1 MLDKLVETIISVV
14 HWFRFWAICGAEYRG
29 VMCRFGHPVRDL
41 RPGWNWKLPLGV
53 ESAALADVRVWADVL
68 PAQSLRTTDGVTL
81 VVCLMVSHQVVD
93 PKAFLFQVFDSNN
106 NFQDVAAGQLGA
118 AVMSATAAEVY
129 DGTVLRKVRRKVVT
143 AAKAWGLVVHNVQ
156 FTSCAEAPAFRLF
169 GIPGGGPHE

>member
-1 MLDKLVETIISVV
+1 MLDKLVETLVSVI

-41 RPGWNWKLPLGV
+41 QAGWNWKWPMV
-53 ESAALADVRVWADVL
+53 EEAALADVRVWADVL

-106 NFQDVAAGQLGA
+106 NFCDVAAGQLGS
-118 AVMSATAAEVY
+118 AVMAATAAEVY
-129 DGTVLRKVRRKVVT
+129 NGTVLKKVRRKVVT
-143 AAKAWGLVVHNVQ
+143 VAKVWGLEVHNVQ
-156 FTSCAEAPAFRLF
+156 FTSCAEAPAFRVF
-169 GIPGGGPHE
+169 GVGGSHDTP